1 MTNDLE
7 RQPQIVVIDGGY
19 REPSYVH
26 QTTTVHE
33 HRAPTHASVALLKE
47 MEKAARDKIEHALSV
62 GGNGFEC
69 VVHMANS
76 LIDDSILAVAI
87 FKLNGKPLRAEFRL
101 RRYELKLKDQP
112 MAKIVQGLVDAT
124 AAEIAREILMPA
136 LAQVEWPRF

>member
-1 MTNDLE
+1 MSKDLE

-33 HRAPTHASVALLKE
+33 HRALTDQSVALLKE

-69 VVHMANS
+69 VVHVFSDHA
-76 LIDDSILAVAI
+76 DDAMVAVAI
-87 FKLNGKPLRAEFRL
+87 FKLNGKPLRAEARIHG
-101 RRYELKLKDQP
+101 YERKSEP
-112 MAKIVQGLVDAT
+112 ITKIVRGLVDAT

-136 LAQVEWPRF
+136 MAQVEWPRF